1 MKQITEKTHCYIFI
15 RVDLP
20 LSQQIVQSCHAA
32 LELGLNDKN
41 SYKEPS
47 SIVLIQIPNQESL
60 LRELEKFKSLGLNCV
75 SFYEPY
81 QDTGVTSF
89 ATIVTEENKQLFK
102 KYTLWGRKVKTSV
115 IKELIKESE
124 MVSL

>member
-1 MKQITEKTHCYIFI
+1 M
-15 RVDLP
+15 
-20 LSQQIVQSCHAA
+20 SQQIVQSCHAA

-60 LRELEKFKSLGLNCV
+60 LIELEKFKSLGLNCV

-81 QDTGVTSF
+81 QDIGVTSF
-89 ATIVTEENKQLFK
+89 ATIVTEENRHLFK
-102 KYTLWGRKVKTSV
+102 KYNLWGRKVKNSIV
-115 IKELIKESE
+115 KELIKETEKES
-124 MVSL
+124 VCA